1 MAISK
6 EVIKAILI
14 TDYFEGC
21 EVSVRL
27 SHPRAMAFK
36 GKLGAF
42 STGKEVRK
50 EH

>member
-21 EVSVRL
+21 EVLGRL
-27 SHPRAMAFK
+27 SH
-36 GKLGAF
+36 
-42 STGKEVRK
+42 SE
-50 EH
+50 